1 MACCVPSRMTAASAT
16 ALLAA
21 TAVALALLVASAQS
35 PRARPMPRV
44 PVEVYD
50 HPAVTKIVIEGA
62 LP

>member
-1 MACCVPSRMTAASAT
+1 MPSRMTAASAT

-21 TAVALALLVASAQS
+21 TAAALALLVASAQ
-35 PRARPMPRV
+35 PPLARPMRRV

-50 HPAVTKIVIEGA
+50 QTAVTKIVIEGA

>member
-1 MACCVPSRMTAASAT
+1 MTAASAT

-21 TAVALALLVASAQS
+21 TAVTLALLVASAQP

-50 HPAVTKIVIEGA
+50 QPAVTKIIIEGA

>member
-1 MACCVPSRMTAASAT
+1 MTAASAT

-21 TAVALALLVASAQS
+21 TAVALALLVASAQP
-35 PRARPMPRV
+35 PRAEPMRRA

-50 HPAVTKIVIEGA
+50 QPAVTKIVIEGA

>member
-1 MACCVPSRMTAASAT
+1 MPSRMTAASAT

-21 TAVALALLVASAQS
+21 TAVALALLVASAQP
-35 PRARPMPRV
+35 PRARHMRRA

-50 HPAVTKIVIEGA
+50 QPAVTKIVIEGA